1 MVFYNCLIIAVGI
14 FRIIKVPQVFYLIQD
29 VEFAWLT
36 SHILPPMM
44 KWSACFYAMMS
55 YRIAPLTHP
64 IRYLATTSWPKLANR
79 ALCANL
85 VHHFLAPF
93 LLDHRCSSRMSDLL
107 SHRLASNWVWFRIC
121 LLIINDLKP
130 RDKGYRVEVHVEI
143 MLHLRLLLGDKVFFF
158 ICFAGELGRF
168 TGHKIL
174 HSVSEIK
181 LFNYKLNI

>member
-44 KWSACFYAMMS
+44 KRSASFHSMIS
-55 YRIAPLTHP
+55 YSIAPLTHP
-64 IRYLATTSWPKLANR
+64 IRYLATTSWPKLAIR

-85 VHHFLAPF
+85 VDHFRAPF
-93 LLDHRCSSRMSDLL
+93 LLDHRCCLRMSDLL
-107 SHRLASNWVWFRIC
+107 IHRLPFNWVWFRIC

-130 RDKGYRVEVHVEI
+130 RDKGYLVDFHVEI
-143 MLHLRLLLGDKVFFF
+143 MLHLRFLLGEKVITF

-168 TGHKIL
+168 TAHKTL
-174 HSVSEIK
+174 HSVNEIK
-181 LFNYKLNI
+181 LLNYKLNI